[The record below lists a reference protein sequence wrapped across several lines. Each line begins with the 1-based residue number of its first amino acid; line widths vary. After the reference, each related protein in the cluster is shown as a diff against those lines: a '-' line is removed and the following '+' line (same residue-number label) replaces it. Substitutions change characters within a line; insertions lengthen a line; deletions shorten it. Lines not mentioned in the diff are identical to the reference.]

1 MELTVI
7 ICIAIAGHCAKS
19 KPKGHGKLENVME
32 KVMEFEELK
41 RVRILIHPGEAEK
54 SKYQL
59 RNQIVHTW

>member
-1 MELTVI
+1 MT
-7 ICIAIAGHCAKS
+7 AKS